1 MKNPKI
7 DNERV
12 RLYRGLT
19 PQAFIAKTLYVTNG
33 YVRDVIRVNIS
44 NEDRVS
50 IKRKIYRGVSSQWRR
65 KSNIRASYIRNGVR
79 NLWCN
84 KGMRDKLEIAGLLRV
99 SEGKVGE
106 IVMELGI

>member
-7 DNERV
+7 DNEIV

-33 YVRDVIRVNIS
+33 YVRNVIRENIS

-50 IKRKIYRGVSSQWRR
+50 IKRKIYREVSGQWKH
-65 KSNIRASYIRNGVR
+65 KSDIRANYIRNGVR

-84 KGMRDKLEIAGLLRV
+84 KGMRDKKEIAGLLRV
-99 SEGKVGE
+99 CEEKVEGLVK
-106 IVMELGI
+106 ELGI